1 MVRCYGGN
9 NITALTGAG
18 AWVASAPELALLVA
32 SIDGK
37 DEIPDIISKE
47 SVAAMTQHIDED
59 TYSLGWNETDPA
71 KAWVRTG
78 TLSGTNALIK
88 YFPDGEC
95 WIFLSNTS
103 TWKGPSLARYTAN
116 LMNELRQ
123 KYSKILPKQDLFH
136 EKEEAVIE

>member
-1 MVRCYGGN
+1 
-9 NITALTGAG
+9 
-18 AWVASAPELALLVA
+18 
-32 SIDGK
+32 
-37 DEIPDIISKE
+37 
-47 SVAAMTQHIDED
+47 
-59 TYSLGWNETDPA
+59 
-71 KAWVRTG
+71 TG

-123 KYSKILPKQDLFH
+123 KYGKILPKQDLFH
-136 EKEEAVIE
+136 EKEEDIL